1 MTTVR
6 RILVPHDFSDMSEAA
21 RSYAAG
27 LAEAFGATVDVLHV
41 TERTRAE
48 LPFSPGFVVRPGSP
62 PAEII
67 RFAKDRES
75 DVIVMGT
82 HGRGAVA
89 HTLLGSFAARVVR
102 TAPCPVL
109 TLRLPRR
116 EFHLSNVLVAVD
128 FGAASRAALAYGGA
142 LSRICGAQLHLLHV
156 TENYFL
162 SPIVADPHALE
173 LRAEAQLSEW
183 LADTGVR
190 VRDARL
196 VIDVSDTPAEVI
208 ADYARRADIDLV
220 VMGTHGRRTMERLLI
235 GSVAERIVR
244 TAPCPVL
251 TVHEANRVCAAAH
264 QGTAD
269 VRRAKR
275 R

>member
-27 LAEAFGATVDVLHV
+27 LAETFGATVDVLHV
-41 TERTRAE
+41 TEKTHAE

-62 PAEII
+62 QAEII

-89 HTLLGSFAARVVR
+89 HTFIGSVAARVVR

-109 TLRLPRR
+109 TVRLPRR

-142 LSRICGAQLHLLHV
+142 LSRICGAQLHVLHV

-162 SPIVADPHALE
+162 RPIVADSARP
-173 LRAEAQLSEW
+173 RA
-183 LADTGVR
+183 
-190 VRDARL
+190 
-196 VIDVSDTPAEVI
+196 
-208 ADYARRADIDLV
+208 ARRGAARR
-220 VMGTHGRRTMERLLI
+220 MAGRRPAFARATHDW
-235 GSVAERIVR
+235 SS
-244 TAPCPVL
+244 TAP
-251 TVHEANRVCAAAH
+251 T
-264 QGTAD
+264 
-269 VRRAKR
+269 RRPR
-275 R
+275 SSPTTRGEQTSISS